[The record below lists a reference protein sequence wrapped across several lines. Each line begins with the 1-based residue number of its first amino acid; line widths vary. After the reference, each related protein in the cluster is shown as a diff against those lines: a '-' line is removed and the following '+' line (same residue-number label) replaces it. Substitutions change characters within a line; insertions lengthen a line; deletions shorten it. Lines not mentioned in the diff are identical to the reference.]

1 VTLQNNKLTKDLLK
15 SDDCFMVVHNDKV
28 YIWVGKG
35 SSVEE
40 KRESTVLAEKYCR
53 ENGISTNSISRVIE
67 GCESSAFKAE
77 FAVWQAPVNI
87 KHVSSGVASKAVDAN
102 IDINALLSR
111 KAADETPVDD
121 GKGSLK
127 IWRIENFEKVEVA
140 KEQYGQ
146 LYSGD
151 AYIILYEYKDK
162 RNADQ
167 SIIYFW
173 LGSNSSADEKGAA
186 ALLTKALD
194 DDMGG
199 RPLQVRVVQGKEP
212 PHFAGLFK
220 GNMIVHLGGK
230 ASGFKNVNAADSYD
244 TDGVSLFHVKGSNA
258 MNTYAI
264 QVEEKASSLNSLD
277 EFVLVIPDKVFVWN
291 GRGANEIE
299 KQTALSI
306 GSKLSNGTRT
316 VESIDEGSEPIEFWE
331 YLGGQSEYADYS
343 GDVLPR
349 DARLFHASTA
359 TGSFKVQEIDQF
371 TQEDLIDDDI
381 MILDTYTQLFV
392 WVGSRS
398 SDEEK
403 QKSFDF
409 AVRFCNEACDGREAN
424 IPIIKVKA
432 GEEPIFF
439 TCHFHAWDS
448 ELAKKNTFNDP
459 YEQIMKEL
467 AAQKAKKQQEL
478 LNASPVPKEISQ
490 SVASS
495 GASNNVPPIPTPSL
509 PHAPGPMSVI
519 SPVREPVPVKSFCAP
534 LPKVG
539 ETGPAEPIPVSSY
552 LPYEALKDLFPEGID
567 KTRKEEYL
575 TDDEFVKVMGIDK
588 AGFRSLPAW
597 KRNEKKKSTGLF

>member
-1 VTLQNNKLTKDLLK
+1 MKSGFVKVEKDVYSTRLLHCKGRRTVRTAEVPVTASSLNKSDVFILDKGLTIYIFNGPGANKYEKLKGIETANRINSDLRSGRALIGIVEGTTDTFSVEFWNELGGFVDPSSLPSCEDEEESTVKTSPKLYHICNTSGSVEFNAVTLQNNKLTKDLLK

-359 TGSFKVQEIDQF
+359 TGSFKVQEIDRF

-432 GEEPIFF
+432 GE
-439 TCHFHAWDS
+439 
-448 ELAKKNTFNDP
+448 
-459 YEQIMKEL
+459 
-467 AAQKAKKQQEL
+467 
-478 LNASPVPKEISQ
+478 
-490 SVASS
+490 
-495 GASNNVPPIPTPSL
+495 
-509 PHAPGPMSVI
+509 
-519 SPVREPVPVKSFCAP
+519 
-534 LPKVG
+534 
-539 ETGPAEPIPVSSY
+539 
-552 LPYEALKDLFPEGID
+552 
-567 KTRKEEYL
+567 
-575 TDDEFVKVMGIDK
+575 
-588 AGFRSLPAW
+588 
-597 KRNEKKKSTGLF
+597 